1 MQGANKRLVRNSE
14 STLTLTSRSRPPAE
28 PRERI
33 AKHLSERALTAGGY
47 HVGLRGERRFCRGPV
62 VTHDLVNGRRRQRR
76 RDERSEGLR

>member
-33 AKHLSERALTAGGY
+33 AKHLSERTLTAGGY
-47 HVGLRGERRFCRGPV
+47 HVGSEARGGSAGDPWSPM
-62 VTHDLVNGRRRQRR
+62 T
-76 RDERSEGLR
+76 S